1 MARYKQYVKRKLVRK
16 TIWQRQWVYLG
27 ILVGLIVLAI
37 GLYQIPWVNDR
48 AYFYVATTR
57 SRIYNF
63 FRPPAKVVFNPSEQG
78 ELSPETIATLTAMA
92 PTRTPTLLPT
102 HTPTPFPTA
111 QDTPTPTPTFTPTPT
126 LPPPPSSA
134 KIEGV
139 KWQKQGFNNCGP
151 ANLAMILSYWGDP
164 VTQQDTE
171 LLLKPRKEDRNVMPY
186 EMLNYVLTQS
196 PFGGVVRYGG
206 NMEMLKRLIAAGF
219 PVVIERGYMDA
230 KEGWMGHYGLIYG
243 YDDATEKVNI
253 PDTYLGEIKMNYADV
268 EMYWAQFDDIYLV
281 LYPWEREQE
290 VKDILGPHWDDQ
302 YNKLYALDQVDTRI
316 YSAEGRELFF
326 AWYSRGSILVEM
338 QDYMGA
344 AQAYDKAFEV
354 YNTLT
359 ESERPWRVTWYQT
372 GPYFAYFYSGRYQD
386 TLALAQKT
394 ISRSAEPAIP
404 ETFVWAG
411 RASKLIGN
419 YPQAIYYFNQALEW
433 HPDWWVAKDELARM
447 GVTE

>member
-1 MARYKQYVKRKLVRK
+1 
-16 TIWQRQWVYLG
+16 
-27 ILVGLIVLAI
+27 
-37 GLYQIPWVNDR
+37 
-48 AYFYVATTR
+48 
-57 SRIYNF
+57 
-63 FRPPAKVVFNPSEQG
+63 
-78 ELSPETIATLTAMA
+78 
-92 PTRTPTLLPT
+92 
-102 HTPTPFPTA
+102 
-111 QDTPTPTPTFTPTPT
+111 
-126 LPPPPSSA
+126 
-134 KIEGV
+134 
-139 KWQKQGFNNCGP
+139 
-151 ANLAMILSYWGDP
+151 
-164 VTQQDTE
+164 
-171 LLLKPRKEDRNVMPY
+171 
-186 EMLNYVLTQS
+186 
-196 PFGGVVRYGG
+196 
-206 NMEMLKRLIAAGF
+206 MEMLKRLIAAGF

-302 YNKLYALDQVDTRI
+302 YNKLYALDQIDTRI